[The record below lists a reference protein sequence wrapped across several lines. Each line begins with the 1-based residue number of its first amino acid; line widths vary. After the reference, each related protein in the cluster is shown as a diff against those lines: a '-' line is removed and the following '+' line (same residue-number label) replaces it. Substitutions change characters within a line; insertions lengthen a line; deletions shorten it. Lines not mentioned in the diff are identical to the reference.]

1 MNGSCLLI
9 LLILC
14 AMNRCCGESSCE
26 SSNSGSCGCG
36 NQSVIQPRR
45 ERQENSQGDCR
56 REQDSCCEN
65 SREERN
71 SSDCGCRKD
80 PEPCFEQV
88 RPFMPYPNVNSNSG
102 PSCGCGRN

>member
-14 AMNRCCGESSCE
+14 AMNRCCGESSE
-26 SSNSGSCGCG
+26 NSSSCGCG

-45 ERQENSQGDCR
+45 ERQENSQSDCR
-56 REQDSCCEN
+56 REQDSCGCEN
-65 SREERN
+65 SRDERA
-71 SSDCGCRKD
+71 SSDRGCRKD

-88 RPFMPYPNVNSNSG
+88 RPFMPYPNANSNSG
-102 PSCGCGRN
+102 CGCGKN